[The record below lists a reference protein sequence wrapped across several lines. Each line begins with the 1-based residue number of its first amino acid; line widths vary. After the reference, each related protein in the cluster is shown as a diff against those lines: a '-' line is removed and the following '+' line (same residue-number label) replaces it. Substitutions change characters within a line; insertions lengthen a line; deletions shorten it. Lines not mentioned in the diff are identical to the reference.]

1 MIHVALH
8 VMAQARG
15 HMYFIELP
23 SLNESKCEVFF
34 IFSGNDKSDLAK
46 VRLEARY
53 SKTEIT
59 LDPDEEIEH
68 ENGTCYVITR
78 DCTDASDR
86 FRFHLDT

>member
-1 MIHVALH
+1 MKASVK
-8 VMAQARG
+8 
-15 HMYFIELP
+15 
-23 SLNESKCEVFF
+23 SFF

-53 SKTEIT
+53 SKTFIT